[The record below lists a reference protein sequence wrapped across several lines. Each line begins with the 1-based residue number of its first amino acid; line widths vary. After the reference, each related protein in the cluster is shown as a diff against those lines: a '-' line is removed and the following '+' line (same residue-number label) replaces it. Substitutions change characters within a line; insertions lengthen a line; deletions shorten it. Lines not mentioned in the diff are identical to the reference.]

1 MIMQSRKTGEKSK
14 SLLTSL
20 TTESTSPGIRPTF
33 INIYTPAAE
42 ASLYLLLVS
51 RSIQPDIDGSVRV
64 DID

>member
-1 MIMQSRKTGEKSK
+1 MIMQSRKTGGKSK

-33 INIYTPAAE
+33 INIDTLAAE